1 MLAEIILMVLI
12 MLPVAVAEQ
21 ERQAVMVAH
30 HWVEQAVL
38 DLLVHCLALAFIMQ
52 AAVADM

>member
-1 MLAEIILMVLI
+1 M
-12 MLPVAVAEQ
+12 AEQ